1 MSSANPNC
9 NYDHCASCA
18 ANTPWMRIST
28 KKNIYCGDTPIYNGA
43 SINEVDCEGKCSTV
57 DKCVFYSYWHSGG
70 ENWCA
75 TSATCNTKMTQ
86 KHVISVFKRP
96 GMPPPPPPTAHYALL
111 LQVPRACNPSDVEH
125 CFGLFSFLGLCH
137 CLSQRCSE
145 LLCTHNKSACL
156 HVPL

>member
-1 MSSANPNC
+1 MFHRRQVRVLQLLAQWWGELVC
-9 NYDHCASCA
+9 NLCDLQYE
-18 ANTPWMRIST
+18 N
-28 KKNIYCGDTPIYNGA
+28 DTEA
-43 SINEVDCEGKCSTV
+43 RHFSVQEA
-57 DKCVFYSYWHSGG
+57 WH
-70 ENWCA
+70 A
-75 TSATCNTKMTQ
+75 
-86 KHVISVFKRP
+86 
-96 GMPPPPPPTAHYALL
+96 PPPPPTAHYALL